1 MSLRAITPLDGRY
14 ASQVA
19 GLTDYLSE
27 WALIKHRVRVE
38 IEWLV
43 AMSRR
48 PEIEG
53 MRMLTEGEVGYLTA
67 LAEDFDDESAQRI

>member
-1 MSLRAITPLDGRY
+1 MSLRALTPLDGRY

-19 GLTDYLSE
+19 GLADYLSE

-43 AMSRR
+43 SMSRR
-48 PEIEG
+48 P
-53 MRMLTEGEVGYLTA
+53 
-67 LAEDFDDESAQRI
+67 